1 MEIIHVNT
9 MATKPIYSFDDE
21 QVNLGEFCCFC
32 LFEEECF
39 FFRRRR
45 ITSFTTSTRL
55 IVTVFT
61 SISIRSWPKT
71 RYSID
76 FNNFLF
82 VILIHRAII
91 LTTIIIII
99 DITFFFSGF
108 LVYFLEVAL
117 IIITNKKNK
126 DMSS

>member
-1 MEIIHVNT
+1 MEIIHVKT

-91 LTTIIIII
+91 LTTII

-117 IIITNKKNK
+117 IIITNKNK